1 MSSGNNLFSLKR
13 NIDSFIVGL
22 LGVLLIYLFTKH
34 GGIGL
39 EPDSI
44 AYLSTARNV
53 VHGNG
58 FMDLDGF
65 PLIDFPLGYPAF
77 LGLVLFIT
85 RVDLLLTGQFINML
99 LYFCLIY
106 LSGGIINHIST
117 KNRWVKIPFLLLIV
131 FSPAMLGIY
140 TMMLSETLFLV
151 ITLLFFIALHH
162 YGQHKT
168 IKGLI
173 IVAVIAGVSCL
184 VRYAGVTLIGAAGL
198 MILLDRKLLVR
209 KKISHLALLGT
220 LGSAFW
226 IANLFR
232 NYLITNMMMGDR
244 QKSYTS
250 LYKNIENYS
259 NVFGDF
265 FYLHSFPMAF
275 IVLIGVSFFVF
286 YIYSHIIHIYK
297 TNRYYNYWNIL
308 AVYFI
313 VYALF
318 MVLSSTFSRFETLD
332 MRLLS
337 PLYLPCVLPFTFVIT
352 WLISKQSSWKKY
364 GLVAFFSL
372 LFVIISYGQYH
383 DNCDLYDMAEHNG
396 LPGYAEDRWKNS
408 QLIEYIT
415 QHKERFNEDT
425 RIYSNGNEAVYL
437 FTGLKAEALP
447 NRIIRED
454 NEYFIADNQE
464 EYYLVWVQ
472 DNAGPDSLSFK
483 RLLNSDKYIL
493 LSNHP
498 EGQIY
503 FHPATDE
510 SQMKK

>member
-13 NIDSFIVGL
+13 NIDSFVVGL
-22 LGVLLIYLFTKH
+22 LGVLLIYLFTRH

-44 AYLSTARNV
+44 AYLGTARNV
-53 VHGNG
+53 VQGNG

-65 PLIDFPLGYPAF
+65 PLIDFPIGYPAF
-77 LGLVLFIT
+77 LSLVLFIT
-85 RVDLLLTGQFINML
+85 RVDLLQTGQFINMV

-117 KNRWVKIPFLLLIV
+117 KNKWVKIPFLLLIV

-151 ITLLFFIALHH
+151 MTLLFFIALHH
-162 YGQHKT
+162 YGQYKT
-168 IKGLI
+168 IWWLI

-198 MILLDRKLLVR
+198 MILLDRKLLIG
-209 KKISHLALLGT
+209 KKIGHLALLGT

-250 LYKNIENYS
+250 LYENIENYS

-352 WLISKQSSWKKY
+352 WLISKQSSWRKY
-364 GLVAFFSL
+364 GLATFFSL
-372 LFVIISYGQYH
+372 VFVIISYGQYQ
-383 DNCDLYDMAEHNG
+383 DNCDLYNMAEHNG

-408 QLIEYIT
+408 KLIDYIK
-415 QHKERFNEDT
+415 QHKERFKENT
-425 RIYSNGNEAVYL
+425 MIYSNGNEAVYL

-447 NRIIRED
+447 NRIIKED
-454 NEYFIADNQE
+454 NEYFIADNQQE
-464 EYYLVWVQ
+464 FYLVWVQ

-498 EGQIY
+498 EGKIY
-503 FHPATDE
+503 FHPSPE
-510 SQMKK
+510 QNQSKK